1 MQTQEWQWAVETFGQ
16 ARLGD
21 ARRVRRLI
29 RLAAAAAIQPHGRI
43 SQVFSTDRDRQGAYD
58 FVECG
63 DIKATAIAEAV
74 AGATARAVGDCPFVF
89 APVDGSS
96 LKLWDGT
103 GHKDFGRI
111 GTHANGASGL
121 NVMSS
126 LFISPEGVPI
136 GLSGQAFWARPRKR
150 KKQPR
155 HGNRALKDKETR
167 HWMEVFEQAQACRD
181 AYAPDTKIWYQLDRG
196 GDAWT
201 ILHDLE
207 ARGDWFTIRSKA
219 NRRIGNTKRLL
230 RTTIRRAPVRF
241 HYQCEVRGRMDHKEH
256 ADRKERQAC
265 LGVRASSLTLELRN
279 MTTGKRY
286 SQKLNVV
293 MVREVGTTPKGEKPL
308 EWTLLTNHP
317 IATQA
322 QIEQVI
328 YGYTLRWRIEEFHKT
343 WKSGLCN
350 VEETQLHSKEAVKR
364 WATILAAVATR
375 AEKLKHL
382 SRETPNEPAS
392 VELTADEEQMLR
404 LLRTKYGPTKERQP
418 SELTVEL
425 AVRWIADLGGYVG
438 KSSGGPP
445 GSITI
450 QRGLERLLMATE
462 GMKVFK
468 DRRK

>member
-1 MQTQEWQWAVETFGQ
+1 
-16 ARLGD
+16 
-21 ARRVRRLI
+21 
-29 RLAAAAAIQPHGRI
+29 
-43 SQVFSTDRDRQGAYD
+43 
-58 FVECG
+58 
-63 DIKATAIAEAV
+63 
-74 AGATARAVGDCPFVF
+74 
-89 APVDGSS
+89 
-96 LKLWDGT
+96 
-103 GHKDFGRI
+103 
-111 GTHANGASGL
+111 
-121 NVMSS
+121 
-126 LFISPEGVPI
+126 
-136 GLSGQAFWARPRKR
+136 
-150 KKQPR
+150 
-155 HGNRALKDKETR
+155 
-167 HWMEVFEQAQACRD
+167 
-181 AYAPDTKIWYQLDRG
+181 
-196 GDAWT
+196 
-201 ILHDLE
+201 
-207 ARGDWFTIRSKA
+207 
-219 NRRIGNTKRLL
+219 
-230 RTTIRRAPVRF
+230 
-241 HYQCEVRGRMDHKEH
+241 MDHKEH
-256 ADRKERQAC
+256 ADRKERRAC

-293 MVREVGTTPKGEKPL
+293 MVREVRTTPKGEKPL

-322 QIEQVI
+322 QIERVI

-425 AVRWIADLGGYVG
+425 AVRWIADFGGYVG

-468 DRRK
+468 ERRK